1 MTVLWGPLVHCI
13 TGKILLAFTDRN
25 FQQQVVSSIS
35 RNVEILILTSPSG
48 PVAQAGSSQSSD
60 GWQTKRASGE
70 NLLSTPQPVTVGTAA
85 PPAQRR
91 MRKEMS
97 SSRRCVFE
105 FQYFTSIQ
113 VGEVNLFGHL
123 SQSDSKTNDSFV
135 GSVRVVQRARPR
147 WGTIREVKPAR
158 EGRVSMAALS
168 MQGPVSIEATQ
179 RSPPSQGIRSLLWE
193 QRRVSLRNPSSP
205 KCH

>member
-1 MTVLWGPLVHCI
+1 MGPFGPLYNRQEFSSIHW
-13 TGKILLAFTDRN
+13 
-25 FQQQVVSSIS
+25 QQQVVSSIS

-70 NLLSTPQPVTVGTAA
+70 NLISPSQPVTVGTAA
-85 PPAQRR
+85 PPGQRR
-91 MRKEMS
+91 MQEEMS
-97 SSRRCVFE
+97 SSRRCVFK
-105 FQYFTSIQ
+105 FQYFTYRQ
-113 VGEVNLFGHL
+113 VGDVSVSGHL
-123 SQSDSKTNDSFV
+123 SQSDSQTNDSFV
-135 GSVRVVQRARPR
+135 GFVRMVLRARPR

-158 EGRVSMAALS
+158 EGNVRMAVLF

-179 RSPPSQGIRSLLWE
+179 RSPASQGIRTLLWE
-193 QRRVSLRNPSSP
+193 QRSVFLRNPSSP